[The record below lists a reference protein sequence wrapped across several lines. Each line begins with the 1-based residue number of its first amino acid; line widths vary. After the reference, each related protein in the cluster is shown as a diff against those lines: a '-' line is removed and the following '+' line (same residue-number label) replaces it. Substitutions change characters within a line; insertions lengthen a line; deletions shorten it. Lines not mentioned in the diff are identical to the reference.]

1 MIQPCASSDILLIVM
16 YLVTLLLLPG
26 TQALVPAAGSNHS
39 SLSAEDHD
47 LSPVSVPAT
56 TTIVGPVIG
65 KARAL
70 VDYTPSPYDK
80 DALRF
85 KVRRI
90 CME

>member
-1 MIQPCASSDILLIVM
+1 MF
-16 YLVTLLLLPG
+16 TLWSLLPG

-39 SLSAEDHD
+39 SLSAEDRD
-47 LSPVSVPAT
+47 SSPVSIPTPTSVTA
-56 TTIVGPVIG
+56 PVIG

-85 KVRRI
+85 KVRRDYFPVTI
-90 CME
+90 WVGE